1 MGRAAARFSMAV
13 LDPSKEKGIARLFC
27 LAARLSA
34 QPNSDP
40 RPFKAALAEIGPT
53 LPEMW
58 PALAKHITRRSTPE
72 DRALLV
78 DYAQHPEKAGEPL
91 CWGLQFFVR
100 GDVMLEDG
108 SIVTL
113 DELFANSG
121 LPPLSLLE
129 DMAPELVD
137 EPV

>member
-1 MGRAAARFSMAV
+1 
-13 LDPSKEKGIARLFC
+13 
-27 LAARLSA
+27 
-34 QPNSDP
+34 
-40 RPFKAALAEIGPT
+40 
-53 LPEMW
+53 
-58 PALAKHITRRSTPE
+58 
-72 DRALLV
+72 
-78 DYAQHPEKAGEPL
+78 
-91 CWGLQFFVR
+91 
-100 GDVMLEDG
+100 MLEDG